1 MGTFEEA
8 ERRVRQIKEVYNPL
22 IQQER
27 EAEMEGK
34 RLLEW
39 RYDAHLATEITR
51 AGAEAARLERVR
63 DGKLEEVWKAF
74 KDAIKSNNP
83 GW

>member
-1 MGTFEEA
+1 MCTFEEA
-8 ERRVRQIKEVYNPL
+8 ERRVRQIKEEYNPL

-39 RYDAHLATEITR
+39 RYDAYLATEITR
-51 AGAEAARLERVR
+51 AGAEAARLEQIR
-63 DGKLEEVWKAF
+63 DGKMEEVWKAF
-74 KDAIKSNNP
+74 KDYIKSNNP

>member
-8 ERRVRQIKEVYNPL
+8 ERRVRQIKEEYNPL

-34 RLLEW
+34 RLLEL
-39 RYDAHLATEITR
+39 RYDAYVATEITR
-51 AGAEAARLERVR
+51 AGTEAARLERVR
-63 DGKLEEVWKAF
+63 DGKMEEVWKAF
-74 KDAIKSNNP
+74 KDAVKSNSP